1 MSVLAVAES
10 IERRAGDIISGFGW
24 FNPTVGIVLDKIKT
38 EKEWSEMLY
47 YRNLLE
53 NHNHVRTAPESAV
66 HAAVL
71 ALARAKLFELDGR
84 SPHGYLRDVDEFL
97 TGGGL

>member
-71 ALARAKLFELDGR
+71 ALARARIWEIDGR
-84 SPHGYLRDVDEFL
+84 DPAGYLRDVDKFL
-97 TGGGL
+97 CGANL